1 MIDLLWAQT
10 EPKSS
15 VLIDG
20 VAKEYDI
27 ADYVSVEDNPK
38 FMRMHNDLMKVF
50 FNKEEGSVVIHG
62 HVQNLDSADRKIPFA
77 FL

>member
-15 VLIDG
+15 VLVDG

-27 ADYVSVEDNPK
+27 ADYVSVDDNPE
-38 FMRMHNDLMKVF
+38 FMRMHNGLMKVF
-50 FNKEEGSVVIHG
+50 FNKEEVDICY
-62 HVQNLDSADRKIPFA
+62 NYYKKLF
-77 FL
+77 F